1 MSEKP
6 LFDVEAIVKSLFS
19 RRESSL
25 PSSRRYSP
33 NWKPSIKIPRNSM
46 PAREEGSIGLVWQ
59 RLPLKVREQG
69 VEVNA
74 KQWKERLQRSR
85 R

>member
-1 MSEKP
+1 MSDKP
-6 LFDVEAIVKSLFS
+6 LFDVEAILKSLFS

-25 PSSRRYSP
+25 PFSRKYSP
-33 NWKPSIKIPRNSM
+33 NWTPTKNKREPM

-69 VEVNA
+69 VGVNA
-74 KQWKERLQRSR
+74 KQWKERLQKSR
-85 R
+85 Q